1 MAVLDCVM
9 SVVSTNSFH
18 PRSDYLIPINYQHW
32 PAPCSQQLLLLISC
46 HFCKETLLLQLH
58 LGKLSDLIISEST
71 PRTEPGHLGNLQF
84 WIEESA
90 SELQQ
95 ASELQKELYVILY
108 EYGGKDLLC
117 RAISACR
124 KIF

>member
-1 MAVLDCVM
+1 MVSGCVNCVM
-9 SVVSTNSFH
+9 LVVSTNTFH
-18 PRSDYLIPINYQHW
+18 PRSDYLIPIHYQHW
-32 PAPCSQQLLLLISC
+32 PAPWSWHGLLLLISC
-46 HFCKETLLLQLH
+46 HFCKEPLYYCYNYI

-95 ASELQKELYVILY
+95 ASELQKELYVCY
-108 EYGGKDLLC
+108 
-117 RAISACR
+117 
-124 KIF
+124 FV

>member
-1 MAVLDCVM
+1 MKGPAASSYCYL
-9 SVVSTNSFH
+9 FH
-18 PRSDYLIPINYQHW
+18 ATSARKHYCYNY
-32 PAPCSQQLLLLISC
+32 I
-46 HFCKETLLLQLH
+46 
-58 LGKLSDLIISEST
+58 LGKHSDLIISEST

-108 EYGGKDLLC
+108 EYGGKDLPC